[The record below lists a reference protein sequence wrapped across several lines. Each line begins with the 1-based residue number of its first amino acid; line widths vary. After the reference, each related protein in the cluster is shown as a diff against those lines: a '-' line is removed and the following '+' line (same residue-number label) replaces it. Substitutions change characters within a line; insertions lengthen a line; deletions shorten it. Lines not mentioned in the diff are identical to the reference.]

1 MFLTS
6 HFCTYRIKLFHRGKK
21 RARDENVEGFGK
33 GENKVTAAALCPWNA
48 TEILIS
54 LLVLR
59 NDFDGSGNF
68 PKTALFKDHKPKG
81 LNSKKSHMKSG
92 LWKIFR

>member
-33 GENKVTAAALCPWNA
+33 GENKVTAAAFSPWNA
-48 TEILIS
+48 TEILIC

-59 NDFDGSGNF
+59 NDFDGTGHF
-68 PKTALFKDHKPKG
+68 PKTALFKDHKTRS
-81 LNSKKSHMKSG
+81 LNSKKSHIKSG
-92 LWKIFR
+92 LRKIFR